1 MTQYIS
7 KSALVAE
14 IERQISAIDNYPKL
28 TDTLNI
34 QIAVLEGNKV
44 VLTKLLSFL
53 DTIEVKEV
61 DLENSMTCEVG
72 WYDGFLLDYTQEQQ
86 DELLKKIGANVGDK
100 IRVILIK
107 E

>member
-1 MTQYIS
+1 MELID

-61 DLENSMTCEVG
+61 DLEKEIG
-72 WYDGFLLDYTQEQQ
+72 KYLDANDIEFGYQIKLF
-86 DELLKKIGANVGDK
+86 DFAKYFFELGLKARKG
-100 IRVILIK
+100 

>member
-1 MTQYIS
+1 MAQYID
-7 KSALVAE
+7 KDALVAE

-28 TDTLNI
+28 TDT

-53 DTIEVKEV
+53 NTLEAKEADLTREDVSKIISIDQQVCGTMGVFSYTRNHQQAMEEV
-61 DLENSMTCEVG
+61 
-72 WYDGFLLDYTQEQQ
+72 
-86 DELLKKIGANVGDK
+86 LKRFKAQKG
-100 IRVILIK
+100 

>member
-1 MTQYIS
+1 MKLID

-14 IERQISAIDNYPKL
+14 IERQISAIDNCPKL
-28 TDTLNI
+28 TDT

-53 DTIEVKEV
+53 DTLEVKEV
-61 DLENSMTCEVG
+61 DLEKEVDTWRHNHFHG
-72 WYDGFLLDYTQEQQ
+72 KRDKDASGEYLERVSQL
-86 DELLKKIGANVGDK
+86 ELAKHFFELGLKAQKG
-100 IRVILIK
+100 